1 MGKGLEI
8 MHKFSGE
15 HISAVNRD
23 RKVISNFDAL
33 PAASG
38 LKIINIDNLIQSHF
52 EYFDDEYTRVD
63 SVWWCWS
70 EGNQANWP
78 SRILPFMDH
87 APYKEWSSKGIDPV
101 QIFLDETKNRGME
114 TFFTYRINGADNDI
128 PMPKVAK
135 IPMKEEHPDW
145 LIHTHQGNKYVDLF
159 GASVTEDSNGK
170 WNFAIQGVRD
180 YKLSILKEIAEDYD
194 FDGIDL
200 DFARGCPVLP
210 PEHQWESRELLTEFM
225 RSVRS
230 MLQSVSEK
238 RGRPFL
244 LSARIPE
251 DIVGCHFDGI
261 DIETWVSE
269 QLLDII
275 VLGVRSYDV
284 DVESF
289 RRMTS
294 GKNIKLYPSLDECHT
309 SDGYYCP
316 PIEVLRGV
324 LCNWFKRGL
333 DGFQAFNF
341 GYASNETLKKFGML
355 AHNENTQVHLQLLR
369 EMNDIESMFLKDKAF
384 VVQRRGGGHGPS
396 VIPNPEDWYTPRWNY
411 INTNMLSQLPVRLSE
426 NENVDSI
433 VTVNVYD
440 DLMDETN
447 PVKGITVHVLLSD
460 SSDGDI
466 SEDDCLER
474 VTIATMAHKDGRLY
488 NIPLPKGIER
498 DIEVR
503 VNNCLLDNV
512 IVCDG
517 WLVFKAKPEQFA
529 IGQNLIGINST
540 ANIETQ
546 ISVEKL
552 EVHVNYSGAPLNMHI
567 YDSPKK
573 ESWKHTYT

>member
-8 MHKFSGE
+8 MHKFSDE

-23 RKVISNFDAL
+23 RKVIFNFDAL
-33 PAASG
+33 PAASS
-38 LKIINIDNLIQSHF
+38 LKSINIDTLIQSNF
-52 EYFDDEYTRVD
+52 EYFDDEHTRVD

-87 APYKEWSSKGIDPV
+87 APYKEWASKGIDPV

-114 TFFTYRINGADNDI
+114 TFLTYRINGADNDI
-128 PMPKVAK
+128 PVPNVAK

-145 LIHTHQGNKYVDLF
+145 LIHTHQGNMYVDLF
-159 GASVTEDSNGK
+159 GAGVTEDSNGK

-194 FDGIDL
+194 FDGIEL
-200 DFARGCPVLP
+200 DFQGCPVLP
-210 PEHQWESRELLTEFM
+210 PGHQWESRELLTEFM

-230 MLQSVSEK
+230 MLQSVAAK
-238 RGRPFL
+238 RDRPFL
-244 LSARIPE
+244 LAARIPE
-251 DIVGCHFDGI
+251 YIVGCHFDGI

-275 VLGVRSYDV
+275 VMGIRSHDV

-294 GKNIKLYPSLDECHT
+294 DKNIKLYASLDEAHT
-309 SDGYYCP
+309 SDGYYAP

-324 LCNWFKRGL
+324 LCNWFKRGV
-333 DGFQAFNF
+333 DGLHAFNF
-341 GYASNETLKKFGML
+341 AFASDETLKKFGML
-355 AHNENTQVHLQLLR
+355 RQNRNAPVDLKLLR

-396 VIPNPEDWYTPRWNY
+396 VVPNPEDWNTPRWNY
-411 INTNMLSQLPVRLSE
+411 INTNMLAQLPVTLPEEE
-426 NENVDSI
+426 NADSI
-433 VTVNVYD
+433 LTVNVYD

-447 PVKGITVHVLLSD
+447 PVKEITVHVLLSD
-460 SSDGDI
+460 SYDGDI
-466 SEDDCLER
+466 STDDRLDR
-474 VTIATMAHKDGRLY
+474 VNIATMGHKDGHLY
-488 NIPLPKGIER
+488 NIPLPKGIESN
-498 DIEVR
+498 IEVR
-503 VNNCLLDNV
+503 VNNSLLDNV
-512 IVCDG
+512 IVRDG

-529 IGQNLIGINST
+529 IGQNLIGINSAT
-540 ANIETQ
+540 NIETQ
-546 ISVEKL
+546 ILVEKL
-552 EVHVNYSGAPLNMHI
+552 EVHVNYSGAPLNIHI
-567 YDSPKK
+567 YDTSH
-573 ESWKHTYT
+573 SSNA